1 MNKTTT
7 ISALAVLAG
16 LAIYDLGFREDDGV
30 NEGSEEIASSKPSA
44 GGDEVRRQRVPL
56 SRKEII
62 ERLPKILPLTGGTQ
76 LASGQSAQMAIF
88 EKFGALEGEA
98 AVDYIFQ
105 RYGKGQSAYLP
116 MTYAMRGWL
125 ETDPDAAFAAFKG
138 FLKNGKA
145 GFQHSFTSSGL
156 FEWKGVSFHSGMM

>member
-16 LAIYDLGFREDDGV
+16 LAIFDLGFREDAGV
-30 NEGSEEIASSKPSA
+30 NEGSQEVASSRSPA
-44 GGDEVRRQRVPL
+44 RGDEERRQRAPL
-56 SRKEII
+56 SREEIV
-62 ERLPKILPLTGGTQ
+62 ERLPKTLPLTGGTH

-125 ETDPDAAFAAFKG
+125 EADPDAAFAAFKG

-145 GFQHSFTSSGL
+145 GFQVSFTSSGL
-156 FEWKGVSFHSGMM
+156 FEWKGESFHSGLT